1 MALIDDQSPLEN
13 RHINGEGIGG
23 GRADGGPISILAYPP
38 PIHDESG
45 DLAGAVTMLIDI
57 SEHRATEDALRE
69 SEARLL
75 NELGAVKELQRIST
89 ELIREPNV
97 ERLYSSLVDAAATLM
112 RSDFATMQMLHPD
125 RGQKGELQL
134 LAFRG
139 FDPELIKF
147 WEWVR
152 ADSGCT
158 CGMALSTGRR
168 AVATDVRT
176 CDFMAGTPDRD
187 ALLQAGVQA
196 AQSTPLISRSGRLLG
211 MISTHWRKP
220 HSPTDSDLQR
230 FDILARLA
238 ADLVERRLNEA
249 QIKLLGREAEHRTRN
264 LLATVQA
271 IVRLTDANSLEDYKK
286 VIEGRIGALAN
297 THSLFAE
304 SRWAGAELRSLV
316 LQELLPYGQARL
328 EIDGAELSLEP
339 VIAQA
344 LALCLHELTTN
355 AAKYG
360 ALSAPAGRVR
370 VEWSR
375 SAEGRLSLRWSESG
389 GPLVQR
395 PTRRGFGTRMLD
407 TFMEMKGNIQ
417 QHWRPEGLLCE
428 ISVPCLAVAKNE
440 LNAERG
446 GGQNTD

>member
-1 MALIDDQSPLEN
+1 MTLIDDQSPRKS
-13 RHINGEGIGG
+13 RHLNGEDSGST
-23 GRADGGPISILAYPP
+23 RADGRRVSINPYPP
-38 PIHDESG
+38 PIHGESG
-45 DLAGAVTMLIDI
+45 NLAGAVNLLVDI

-69 SEARLL
+69 SEARLF

-125 RGQKGELQL
+125 HGQRGELQM

-139 FDPELIKF
+139 FEPEAIKF

-168 AVATDVRT
+168 AVAAEVRT

-187 ALLQAGVQA
+187 ALLQAGVEA
-196 AQSTPLISRSGRLLG
+196 AQSTPLISRAGRLLG

-220 HSPTDSDLQR
+220 HNPTESELQR

-238 ADLVERRLNEA
+238 ADLVERRLNES

-271 IVRLTDANSLEDYKK
+271 IVRLTDADSLEDYKK

-304 SRWAGAELRSLV
+304 SRWAGAELRRLL
-316 LQELLPYGQARL
+316 LQELLPYGQTRL
-328 EIDGAELSLEP
+328 EIDGADLSLEP
-339 VIAQA
+339 IMAQA

-360 ALSAPAGRVR
+360 ALSVPTGRVR

-375 SAEGRLSLRWSESG
+375 SAEGRLSLRWTESG
-389 GPLVQR
+389 GPLVAR
-395 PTRRGFGTRMLD
+395 PTRRGFGTMMLD
-407 TFMEMKGNIQ
+407 TFMDMKGSIQ
-417 QHWRPEGLLCE
+417 QDWRPEGLCCE
-428 ISVPCLAVAKNE
+428 INIPCLAEAIE
-440 LNAERG
+440 
-446 GGQNTD
+446 